1 MNRLFIRRPGYMAY
15 NVGYGSTDVIV
26 TGSEGWA
33 DYTWNKTTG
42 VITFTKDGKSYTVK
56 SGTTS
61 YNDITTASDI
71 NWTPVAPQATTTTT
85 TNTPGTETPQEES
98 NGNGFF
104 SNLFSNIFTSYDP
117 QSQLPLPSAPITEQ
131 QVTQKAGL
139 PQWVLPAVGV
149 GVVGLVLVLLASG
162 KK

>member
-42 VITFTKDGKSYTVK
+42 VITYKVRSSGDTATVK

-61 YNDITTASDI
+61 YNDITTKVT
-71 NWTPVAPQATTTTT
+71 NWTPVAPQATTASTST
-85 TNTPGTETPQEES
+85 TETPQQES

-104 SNLFSNIFTSYDP
+104 DTLFSNIITGYDP
-117 QSQLPLPSAPITEQ
+117 QSQLPPVA
-131 QVTQKAGL
+131 VTDSGSQTAQKAGL

-149 GVVGLVLVLLASG
+149 GVAGLVIVLLVSG